1 MEFEIKPI
9 ATTVKIAKNTIRA
22 PAQNHIYLNKS
33 ITLADNEK
41 PGRYI
46 MADLNAVISIEFL
59 THYHPMKRILTL
71 IFALGLLFS
80 AFTASDSFAQNRR
93 DDRQRNDVRRS
104 DGRRSDDG
112 FNDDEP
118 VTNSKLNN
126 RRLEK
131 NMDKY
136 ADQLQLT
143 KRQQKQLKKIDRR
156 YARMERKMKRRGEN
170 KRSDRKRLAEEKRL
184 EIIEVLTPEQQQTLE
199 ALSKKGRFSL
209 DQLFGR

>member
-1 MEFEIKPI
+1 MMV
-9 ATTVKIAKNTIRA
+9 AGTTVIC
-22 PAQNHIYLNKS
+22 
-33 ITLADNEK
+33 
-41 PGRYI
+41 
-46 MADLNAVISIEFL
+46 IEFL

-71 IFALGLLFS
+71 IFAFGLLLGS
-80 AFTASDSFAQNRR
+80 LVTSNSFAQNSRGGDRR
-93 DDRQRNDVRRS
+93 TDVRRS
-104 DGRRSDDG
+104 DD
-112 FNDDEP
+112 FQDDEA

-156 YARMERKMKRRGEN
+156 YARMERKMKRRGDN
-170 KRSDRKRLAEEKRL
+170 KRSDRRRLAEEKRI
-184 EIIEVLTPEQQQTLE
+184 EIIEILTPEQQQTLE
-199 ALSKKGRFSL
+199 ALSKKGRFSF